1 MGTEFLIQE
10 GSSARARLLLWSSD
24 TKTAKRNNNEHEFAI
39 DKRYEK
45 EVGNKIEAFLNS
57 KQHAKT
63 HSVQFVMVTTNGIAN
78 NTHISDVNQQ
88 ITLDDLFC

>member
-1 MGTEFLIQE
+1 MKF
-10 GSSARARLLLWSSD
+10 S
-24 TKTAKRNNNEHEFAI
+24 EHEFAI